1 VLKFW
6 KRKDEAVKNWR
17 SRAWSID
24 PNKTKITILVKKRKG
39 LPTSTTLDIQEAV
52 VISNYLIMLC
62 AVRSVF
68 HMLHVAMLH

>member
-24 PNKTKITILVKKRKG
+24 PNKTKITILVKKEKG
-39 LPTSTTLDIQEAV
+39 SQHQPPWIYKKQLLSQI
-52 VISNYLIMLC
+52 I
-62 AVRSVF
+62 
-68 HMLHVAMLH
+68 